1 MGDCEK
7 ESEDIKSDLQQSFG
21 GPNPICPLWVAEIDS
36 SSLPTQVG
44 QSRRADEK
52 TFLLLSCFA
61 VIGAASKT
69 VSLHSAK
76 SSWNHTHIPTARSK
90 KTCI

>member
-1 MGDCEK
+1 M
-7 ESEDIKSDLQQSFG
+7 
-21 GPNPICPLWVAEIDS
+21 AEIDS

-61 VIGAASKT
+61 VIGAVVKNC
-69 VSLHSAK
+69 V
-76 SSWNHTHIPTARSK
+76 PTLCEIFMESHAYTNREEQEDMHLNES
-90 KTCI
+90 TGVGNEGEQEAW